1 MDQLSLTQANFA
13 IFRGD
18 CVTLVAKVC
27 FDIGHVDGLQILSLL
42 VLWIRQL
49 SEIVLER
56 REVFIGKLHVGLSL

>member
-18 CVTLVAKVC
+18 CVTIEAKVC
-27 FDIGHVDGLQILSLL
+27 FDCGHVDGLQILSLL